1 MRKDLK
7 MAEIRFNL
15 LEVDLRAKNS
25 RVIDVTDKVQLYL
38 GGSGLGSRLI
48 WDLVPPGTDPLS
60 PDNILY
66 IGVGPITGLVGTKVS
81 CSFLSPLT
89 GWAGEAS
96 VSGYIGDE
104 IMRTQYN
111 AGILIRGR
119 AENPVYLSVFNDQ
132 VEIRDAT
139 DLWGTYLVN
148 TECTIRDRL
157 YRETGM
163 EFAAMCIGP
172 GGENLVR
179 YANAATENVHSASKG
194 GIGAVFGSKNLK
206 AVAVKGTR
214 TPLYA
219 DHSEVWKLRKTY
231 AMHPVTALQKN
242 QEWGRYGASDGMRAL
257 LNYGG
262 DPIKNAHSSWD
273 PVADRS
279 DHISHEL
286 SYRVWTDGC
295 PGCATPCFMP
305 FFKNTPYGAF
315 SGELRH
321 GNTSGLC
328 GNAMMGYDEVE
339 EINTLIEEL
348 GVDAEDIQ
356 GHIAWAMDLYEQGII
371 TKKDLG
377 GIDLKWGDRDATMEL
392 VKKIVYKE
400 DHAPA
405 ALAEGYWHAIDV
417 FGKESA
423 WYAWKSNANTSIP
436 RYDVRN
442 RVHGMPFQYGTSHG
456 GGMGLYDSA
465 TMCLFSSF
473 PFYAIWGP
481 PNEVARIFINTAAGW
496 ELTPDDI
503 NDIVQRNDYLSRS
516 FSLRQGYRPERDSNL
531 PPRAFDEPVTNKYG
545 DTWVW
550 TREEWE
556 KERNH
561 FFVNALRLSERG
573 LPQRAELQRLG
584 LDFIISELEPLDAIG

>member
-1 MRKDLK
+1 MT
-7 MAEIRFNL
+7 EIKFNL
-15 LEVDLRAKNS
+15 LEVDLTAKSS
-25 RVIDVTDKVQLYL
+25 RVIDVTDDVQVYL
-38 GGSGLGSRLI
+38 GGNGLGNRLI
-48 WDLVPPGTDPLS
+48 WDLVPQGTDPLS
-60 PDNILY
+60 PENILH

-104 IMRTQYN
+104 IMRTHYN

-119 AENPVYLSVFNDQ
+119 AENPVYLFIYNDQ

-139 DLWGTYLVN
+139 DLWGTYLVK
-148 TECTIRDRL
+148 TEHTIRDRL
-157 YRETGM
+157 YHETGQ
-163 EFAAMCIGP
+163 EFAALCIGP

-219 DHSEVWKLRKTY
+219 DHGKVWELRKTY
-231 AMHPVTALQKN
+231 AMHPVTALLKN

-273 PVADRS
+273 PIADRS
-279 DHISHEL
+279 DHIAHEL
-286 SYRVWTDGC
+286 SFRVWTDGC

-356 GHIAWAMDLYEQGII
+356 GHIAWAMDLYEHGII

-377 GIDLKWGDRDATMEL
+377 GIELKWGDRDATMEL
-392 VKKIVYKE
+392 IKKIVYKE

-405 ALAEGYWHAIDV
+405 ALAEGYWHAIEL
-417 FGKESA
+417 FGPESG
-423 WYAWKSNANTSIP
+423 WYAWHSPANASIP

-442 RVHGMPFQYGTSHG
+442 REHGLGLPYGTRHSE
-456 GGMGLYDSA
+456 GMGLYDSA

-473 PFYAIWGP
+473 PFLAIWGP
-481 PNEVARIFINTAAGW
+481 PNEVARTFLNTACGW
-496 ELTPDDI
+496 DLTPDQI
-503 NDIVQRNDYLSRS
+503 NDIVQRNDYFSRCI
-516 FSLRQGYRPERDSNL
+516 SLREGFHPDKDAHL
-531 PPRAFDEPVTNKYG
+531 PQRAFDEPVTNKYG

-556 KERNH
+556 SAKKD
-561 FFVNALRLSERG
+561 FFMHVLKLSERG
-573 LPQRAELQRLG
+573 LPPRDELKRLG
-584 LDFIISELEPLDAIG
+584 LGFVIPVLEPMDALD

>member
-1 MRKDLK
+1 
-7 MAEIRFNL
+7 MAEIKYNL
-15 LEVDLRAKNS
+15 LEVDLTTKTS
-25 RVIDVTDKVQLYL
+25 RVIDVTDDVLAYL
-38 GGSGLGSRLI
+38 GGNGLGNKLI
-48 WDLVPPGTDPLS
+48 WDLVPRGTDPLS
-60 PDNILY
+60 PNNILY

-89 GWAGEAS
+89 GWAGEATI
-96 VSGYIGDE
+96 SGYIGDE
-104 IMRTQYN
+104 IVRTHYN

-119 AENPVYLSVFNDQ
+119 AESPVYLFIYNDQ
-132 VEIRDAT
+132 VEVRDASV
-139 DLWGTYLVN
+139 LWGKYLVK
-148 TECTIRDRL
+148 TENTIRDRL
-157 YRETGM
+157 YQETEM
-163 EFAAMCIGP
+163 EFAALCIGP

-179 YANAATENVHSASKG
+179 YANAATENVHSAAKSG
-194 GIGAVFGSKNLK
+194 VGAVFGSKNLK
-206 AVAVKGTR
+206 AVAIKGTR

-219 DHSEVWKLRKTY
+219 DHGKVWELRKTY

-273 PVADRS
+273 PVADKS
-279 DHISHEL
+279 DHIAHEL
-286 SYRVWTDGC
+286 SYRAWTDGC

-315 SGELRH
+315 GGELRH

-356 GHIAWAMDLYEQGII
+356 GHIAWAMDLYEHGII

-377 GIDLKWGDRDATMEL
+377 GIDLKWGDRDATIEL

-400 DHAPA
+400 DRAPA
-405 ALAEGYWHAIDV
+405 AMAEGYWHAIDV

-423 WYAWKSNANTSIP
+423 WYAWNSPTNASIP

-442 RVHGMPFQYGTSHG
+442 KEHGMPFSYGTRHSD
-456 GGMGLYDSA
+456 GMGLFDSA
-465 TMCLFSSF
+465 TICLFSSF

-481 PNEVARIFINTAAGW
+481 PNEVVRKFVNTAAGW
-496 ELTPDDI
+496 DLTPDEIEDI
-503 NDIVQRNDYLSRS
+503 SRRIDLLGRCV
-516 FSLRQGYRPERDSNL
+516 SLREGYHPQKDSNL
-531 PPRAFDEPVTNKYG
+531 PERAFDEPVTNKYG
-545 DTWVW
+545 KTWVW
-550 TREEWE
+550 KREEWE
-556 KERNH
+556 DEKRDY
-561 FFVNALRLSERG
+561 FVKALNLSEKG
-573 LPQRAELQRLG
+573 LPLKTELERLG
-584 LDFIISELEPLDAIG
+584 LEYVISELESLDVVG

>member
-1 MRKDLK
+1 
-7 MAEIRFNL
+7 MAEIKYNL
-15 LEVDLRAKNS
+15 LEVDLTAKTS
-25 RVIDVTDKVQLYL
+25 RVIDVTDDVLVYL
-38 GGSGLGSRLI
+38 GGNGLGNKLI
-48 WDLVPPGTDPLS
+48 WDSVLRGTDPLS
-60 PDNILY
+60 PNNILH
-66 IGVGPITGLVGTKVS
+66 IGVGPITGLVGSKVS

-96 VSGYIGDE
+96 ISGYIGDE
-104 IMRTQYN
+104 IIRTHYN

-119 AENPVYLSVFNDQ
+119 AESPVYLLVYNDQ
-132 VEIRDAT
+132 VEVRDAS
-139 DLWGTYLVN
+139 DLWGKYLVK
-148 TECTIRDRL
+148 TECAIRDRL
-157 YRETGM
+157 YKETGM
-163 EFAAMCIGP
+163 EFAALCIGP

-179 YANAATENVHSASKG
+179 YANVATENIHSASKSG
-194 GIGAVFGSKNLK
+194 VGAVFGSKNLK
-206 AVAVKGTR
+206 AVVVKGTR
-214 TPLYA
+214 TPFYA
-219 DHSEVWKLRKTY
+219 DHGKVWELRKTY
-231 AMHPVTALQKN
+231 AMHPVTALLKN

-279 DHISHEL
+279 DHIAHEL
-286 SYRVWTDGC
+286 SYRVWADGC

-356 GHIAWAMDLYEQGII
+356 GHIAWAMDLYENGII

-400 DHAPA
+400 DRAPA
-405 ALAEGYWHAIDV
+405 AMAEGYRHAIDV

-423 WYAWKSNANTSIP
+423 WYAWNSPANTSIP

-442 RVHGMPFQYGTSHG
+442 KEHGLGLPYGTGHNT
-456 GGMGLYDSA
+456 GMGLVDSA
-465 TMCLFSSF
+465 TICLFSSF

-481 PNEVARIFINTAAGW
+481 LNEVARIFINAATGW
-496 ELTPDDI
+496 DLTPDDI
-503 NDIVQRNDYLSRS
+503 DDISRRNDFLGRCV
-516 FSLRQGYRPERDSNL
+516 SLREGYHPDKDSNL
-531 PPRAFDEPVTNKYG
+531 PEWAFDEPVTNKYG
-545 DTWVW
+545 KTWVW
-550 TREEWE
+550 NKEEWE
-556 KERNH
+556 EEKRD
-561 FFVNALRLSERG
+561 FFVKALNLSERG
-573 LPQRAELQRLG
+573 LPLKAELERLG
-584 LDFIISELEPLDAIG
+584 LEFVIPELVSVDAVG